1 METDLDMTDKHF
13 PLQAHHEEVAEAV
26 VEEHPAV
33 AEEAIVVDGAVADPA
48 SKEERESSLYVSI
61 LPGDKTKVLTALRR
75 NLTDTP
81 AYSLH
86 GAAKKTSW

>member
-1 METDLDMTDKHF
+1 MVEEVHQEAAQEAALAVAVAVAA
-13 PLQAHHEEVAEAV
+13 LAVEEAHHEEVAEAV

-48 SKEERESSLYVSI
+48 SKEERESSL
-61 LPGDKTKVLTALRR
+61 